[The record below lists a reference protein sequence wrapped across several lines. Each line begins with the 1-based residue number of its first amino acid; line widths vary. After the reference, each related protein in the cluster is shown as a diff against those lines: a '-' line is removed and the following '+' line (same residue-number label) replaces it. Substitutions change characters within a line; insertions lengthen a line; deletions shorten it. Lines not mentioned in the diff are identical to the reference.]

1 MSGTEGLVK
10 GGQGVPLRCDLPWCS
25 PALSHDHRAL
35 KVPSVWKRVSGR
47 PGSGSGTHPYSQ
59 RFGLSV
65 KNLVAQTALKD
76 PVYSE

>member
-1 MSGTEGLVK
+1 MLFTG
-10 GGQGVPLRCDLPWCS
+10 RA
-25 PALSHDHRAL
+25 PALVSPSALSRDHRAL

-65 KNLVAQTALKD
+65 KNLVAQTAFEGPQYIQSKC
-76 PVYSE
+76 